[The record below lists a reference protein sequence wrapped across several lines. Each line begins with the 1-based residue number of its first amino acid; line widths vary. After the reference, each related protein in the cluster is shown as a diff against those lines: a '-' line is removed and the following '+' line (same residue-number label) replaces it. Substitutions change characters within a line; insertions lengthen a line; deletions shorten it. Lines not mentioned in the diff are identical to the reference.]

1 MLLIYKI
8 LIFISYPFFI
18 LAIFIRILLKKE
30 NKIRYKEKIFPLAFN
45 SKRNSNKKL
54 IWFHASSI
62 GEFLSIIPLID
73 RLNLQYKNLE
83 FLITTVT
90 LSSANL
96 FKKKFHNYN
105 NINHRFIPFD
115 ASFLVNSFLEAWKP
129 NIVCFVDSEIW
140 PNFFF
145 QIKKKK
151 IHLILLNGRITKKT
165 FNRWNAFPK
174 FAKRVFNNFDLCLA
188 SSEESKNNLINLNV
202 KNTRYLGNLKFCS
215 KINFNKLS
223 DENESILNNFKI
235 WCAASTHEGEEDIL
249 IKSHIILK
257 DTIKNIKTIIIPRHI
272 DRVASIKS
280 LADNHH
286 LNSQIIDNEEKINKD
301 SEIIIVNSFGVLDKY
316 YRYCKVVLIGK
327 SLLKKFQLV
336 GGQSPIDAAKFG
348 CKILHGPYVY
358 NFFEIY
364 EFLNSMGISF
374 QINNEKNLA
383 KKLEEILN
391 IEDRSNNSNKD
402 FLENYGEKILKE
414 TLDSLKNYINF
425 N

>member
-8 LIFISYPFFI
+8 LVFISYPFFI
-18 LAIFIRILLKKE
+18 LAIFIRIILKKE

-145 QIKKKK
+145 QIKKK
-151 IHLILLNGRITKKT
+151 NTFDIT
-165 FNRWNAFPK
+165 
-174 FAKRVFNNFDLCLA
+174 
-188 SSEESKNNLINLNV
+188 
-202 KNTRYLGNLKFCS
+202 
-215 KINFNKLS
+215 
-223 DENESILNNFKI
+223 
-235 WCAASTHEGEEDIL
+235 
-249 IKSHIILK
+249 
-257 DTIKNIKTIIIPRHI
+257 
-272 DRVASIKS
+272 
-280 LADNHH
+280 
-286 LNSQIIDNEEKINKD
+286 
-301 SEIIIVNSFGVLDKY
+301 
-316 YRYCKVVLIGK
+316 
-327 SLLKKFQLV
+327 
-336 GGQSPIDAAKFG
+336 
-348 CKILHGPYVY
+348 
-358 NFFEIY
+358 
-364 EFLNSMGISF
+364 
-374 QINNEKNLA
+374 
-383 KKLEEILN
+383 
-391 IEDRSNNSNKD
+391 
-402 FLENYGEKILKE
+402 
-414 TLDSLKNYINF
+414 
-425 N
+425 